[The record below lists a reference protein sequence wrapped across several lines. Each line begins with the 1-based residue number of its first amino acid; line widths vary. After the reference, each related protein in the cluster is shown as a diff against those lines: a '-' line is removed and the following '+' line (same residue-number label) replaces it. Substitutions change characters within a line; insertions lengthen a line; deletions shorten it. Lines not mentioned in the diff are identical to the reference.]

1 MANSWQDMFKLYQY
15 GLCRLY
21 HLRSLNKPRSLWK
34 RKAASPSAAHLRKHD
49 SFTHRKWPHF
59 ILVSVKNRAKFGT
72 CVLCF
77 LFVFCFFNTN
87 RVRSLIKSDFL
98 IYSCISRDGS
108 LCVGGWGEMEGTP
121 PLPPPPAESNIFFQN
136 FTLSCYI
143 DRCFPHFFC
152 SLDEGE

>member
-108 LCVGGWGEMEGTP
+108 LRVGGWGEMEGDSSP
-121 PLPPPPAESNIFFQN
+121 SPSPSRIEHIFPKFH
-136 FTLSCYI
+136 TLMLYWQM
-143 DRCFPHFFC
+143 FPTLFLFP
-152 SLDEGE
+152 